1 MEKLTYALFRAESE
15 GRSLALL
22 LARFFEP
29 EVRQYLLDAFA
40 APNRGPIPACN
51 SGKAVFRSNGFYRE
65 LPGRGKSYW
74 DRKAGDEFYKK
85 VEDGYTFLL
94 IIGVSNAIV
103 YRVES

>member
-1 MEKLTYALFRAESE
+1 MEKLTYAQFRDESE

-29 EVRQYLLDAFA
+29 DGRQVLLDAFA
-40 APNRGPIPACN
+40 APNTGPIPARN
-51 SGKAVFRSNGFYRE
+51 SGKAVFRSSGFYRE
-65 LPGRGKSYW
+65 LADGNKSYW
-74 DRKAGDEFYKK
+74 ERKAGDEFYKK
-85 VEDGYTFLL
+85 VDSGETFLL